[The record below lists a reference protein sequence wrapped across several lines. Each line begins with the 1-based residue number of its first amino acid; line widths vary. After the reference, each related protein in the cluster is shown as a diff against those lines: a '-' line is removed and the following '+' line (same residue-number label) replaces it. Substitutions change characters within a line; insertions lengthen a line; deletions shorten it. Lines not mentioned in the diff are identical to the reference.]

1 MGFPGTNCEHQILQS
16 DTPAHLKAVEL
27 IVLRDLIQKAFTTVD

>member
-1 MGFPGTNCEHQILQS
+1 MGFRGTNREHQIIES